1 MPVCYFLAHIP
12 YIIPYHTL
20 YACLRESELMFGDS
34 SKTYLLHSALYHVRL
49 ALLYLVNYV
58 GMLSTSLYTTY
69 YLTRWLI
76 AIADIYTEYIGH
88 TG

>member
-12 YIIPYHTL
+12 YIIPYHTW
-20 YACLRESELMFGDS
+20 YACLRESVLMFGAQ
-34 SKTYLLHSALYHVRL
+34 SKTCLLHSALYHVRL
-49 ALLYLVNYV
+49 ALLFLVNYV

-69 YLTRWLI
+69 YQTRWLI

>member
-1 MPVCYFLAHIP
+1 MPVCYFLAYIP
-12 YIIPYHTL
+12 YIIPYHTW
-20 YACLRESELMFGDS
+20 YACLRESVLMFGDQ
-34 SKTYLLHSALYHVRL
+34 SKTCLLYSALYHVRL

-58 GMLSTSLYTTY
+58 GMLSTSLYTTS

>member
-1 MPVCYFLAHIP
+1 MPVCYFLAYIP
-12 YIIPYHTL
+12 YIIPYHTW
-20 YACLRESELMFGDS
+20 YACLRESVLMFGDQ
-34 SKTYLLHSALYHVRL
+34 SKTCLLYSALYHVRL

>member
-1 MPVCYFLAHIP
+1 
-12 YIIPYHTL
+12 
-20 YACLRESELMFGDS
+20 MFGDQ
-34 SKTYLLHSALYHVRL
+34 SKTCLLYSALYHVRL

-88 TG
+88 RAYRVANPVHPTILLSCSLLSDLVHSI

>member
-1 MPVCYFLAHIP
+1 
-12 YIIPYHTL
+12 
-20 YACLRESELMFGDS
+20 MFGDQ
-34 SKTYLLHSALYHVRL
+34 SKTCLLYSALYHVRL